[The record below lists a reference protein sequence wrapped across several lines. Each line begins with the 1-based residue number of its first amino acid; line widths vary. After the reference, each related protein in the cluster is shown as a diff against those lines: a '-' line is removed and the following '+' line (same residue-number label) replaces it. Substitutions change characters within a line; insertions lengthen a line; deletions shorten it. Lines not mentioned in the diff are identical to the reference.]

1 VIGLVSPFWRK
12 QQQRIYRLGISR
24 CHHLR
29 RQLAYYV
36 VKHGF
41 EIGDYS
47 HGWPDVRTFGG
58 RLKVG
63 KYCSF
68 AKGATFVLGGQHPS
82 KAVTTFSLENVF
94 GGEKPASRQES
105 RGDIV
110 VGSDV
115 WIASNS
121 LILSGVTIG
130 DGAVVGLGSVVVQD
144 VPPYSIVFGSP
155 ARVISK
161 RFPDDVIAELL
172 ELRWWDLPAKEVQ
185 ALRPLLEE
193 TDIAAFLSACRK
205 SRGLPPKHCGRPK
218 ASSKT
223 LPAEAV
229 AEPADVRSA
238 QVVAIVKR
246 ESPTFTSADMEM
258 PFDRLGIDS
267 MGMLIIRTELDALA
281 GTTIDDRRWA
291 GILTPSDLVNA
302 LGATSAPGRRYDT
315 EKNAT
320 ERRRYVLNMPQMA
333 LGGLSESW
341 LFKEFGDIHWSMLAK
356 GLKRPSH
363 MLEDENGNRLYAT
376 FVRFQLDASCALATF
391 KENER
396 VEFDA
401 SMCRYGAGM
410 YFSDATASGESGS
423 IRARLASS
431 FSRVEAEGSNT
442 SLVKGLPEIPA
453 KCNIPALPEL
463 PEFARDYRA
472 RRSQPLGQPI
482 FEREYEIIPSHDING
497 VGLLY
502 FAAYPTINDICVT
515 RYAGRSFA
523 TQYSTVHRDVFYY
536 GNSDPDDILLYRLH
550 RWSADDDT
558 IHMEGS
564 ISRKS
569 DGNLIAGVVAR
580 KVRIDRRNPSR
591 NSGSR

>member
-12 QQQRIYRLGISR
+12 QQQRFYRVGINR

-29 RQLAYYV
+29 RHLAYYV
-36 VKHGF
+36 VRHGF

-94 GGEKPASRQES
+94 GGEKPASRRES

-110 VGSDV
+110 IGSDV

-144 VPPYSIVFGSP
+144 VPPYAIVFGSP
-155 ARVISK
+155 ARVVAK

-193 TDIAAFLSACRK
+193 TDIDAFLSACRK
-205 SRGLPPKHCGRPK
+205 SRGLPPQHCGRPK
-218 ASSKT
+218 ALAKT

-229 AEPADVRSA
+229 AEPADLRSA
-238 QVVAIVKR
+238 QVVAIIKR
-246 ESPTFTSADMEM
+246 ERATFTSADMER

-267 MGMLIIRTELDALA
+267 MGMLIIRTEVEALA

-291 GILTPSDLVNA
+291 GIVTPGDLLNA
-302 LGATSAPGRRYDT
+302 LGASSVPGRRDDT

-320 ERRRYVLNMPQMA
+320 ERRSYALNMPQMA

-341 LFKEFGDIHWSMLAK
+341 LFKELGDIHWSMLAS

-363 MLEDENGNRLYAT
+363 MLQDENGNRLYAT
-376 FVRFQLDASCALATF
+376 FIRFRLDATCALASF

-396 VEFDA
+396 LELGA
-401 SMCRYGAGM
+401 AMSRYGAGM
-410 YFSDATASGESGS
+410 YLSDARASGESGS
-423 IRARLASS
+423 IGARLASS

-442 SLVKGLPEIPA
+442 SLVRGMPEVPA
-453 KCNIPALPEL
+453 GCNIPAVPEL
-463 PEFARDYRA
+463 PEFVRDYRT
-472 RRSQPLGQPI
+472 RRSQILGESI
-482 FEREYEIIPSHDING
+482 FECEYEIIPSHDING

-502 FAAYPTINDICVT
+502 FAAYPTINDICVM

-523 TQYSTVHRDVFYY
+523 TQYSTVQRDVFYY
-536 GNSDPDDILLYRLH
+536 GNCDPDDLLLYRLH
-550 RWSADDDT
+550 RWTADADT
-558 IHMEGS
+558 VDMEGS
-564 ISRKS
+564 LSRKS
-569 DGNLIAGVVAR
+569 DGNPIAGVVTR
-580 KVRIDRRNPSR
+580 KIRIGRGTPSG
-591 NSGSR
+591 NG